1 MTECV
6 VCGKE
11 IQVMEKFNGEPMC
24 QECYQGKEN
33 YVFGIDGEDADE

>member
-24 QECYQGKEN
+24 QECYQEKEN